1 MIGPPPPHAAVRM
14 PSIRET
20 LLSYAQGQS
29 TPVDAIAAACSA
41 IDRHNPLVNAVPT
54 QVPRDALFARA
65 ERLTAAI
72 RAGEPVGALAGL
84 PWVAKDTHR
93 TAGLRTTF
101 GSPIFADHVPD
112 RDEPIVRRLADAD
125 CLLLGKS
132 NTPEFAAGSQTFNP
146 IFGTTRN
153 PYAPDR
159 TVGGSTGGGACA
171 LATGMAAVADG
182 SDLAASLRNPA
193 SFCGVV
199 GYRPS
204 TLGDPMLET
213 GANAYGALSMVGAM
227 GRSVDD
233 VRLANRAVYAPAPR
247 RPIADWAQA
256 LRAESQTGGRGRLG
270 SGALP
275 RPRDPKRLRVAFTID
290 GGGQMPVD
298 APVRRAMR
306 QVADRLR
313 DAGVELV
320 DACPP
325 MAEADDCFQV
335 LRGLYFVENLGPLY
349 ETDRARLKDTVAW
362 NVEVG
367 LGLSAAR
374 IGAAQR
380 TRSALV
386 RRMAGFLGEFDAF
399 LLPTAQVLP
408 FSHRVPYP
416 AEVDGQPLGTYIDW
430 LRSCYWITVSGHPAV
445 SIPCGWQADGDG
457 TRLPVGLQL
466 VGRFGRDEAL
476 LDVAET
482 VETLLAPLL
491 ADPPAFACDAG
502 AG

>member
-1 MIGPPPPHAAVRM
+1 M

-20 LLSYAQGQS
+20 LLSYAQGRA
-29 TPVDAIAAACSA
+29 TPVDTVAAACSA
-41 IDRHNPLVNAVPT
+41 IDRHNPLFNALPT
-54 QVPRDALFARA
+54 LVPRDAVFAKA
-65 ERLTAAI
+65 ERLATAI

-146 IFGTTRN
+146 IFGATRN
-153 PYAPDR
+153 PYALDR
-159 TVGGSTGGGACA
+159 TVGGSSGGGACA

-204 TLGDPMLET
+204 SFGDPTMET
-213 GANAYGALSMVGAM
+213 GANAFGALSMVGAM

-233 VRLANRAVYAPAPR
+233 VRLANRAVNAPSLR
-247 RPIADWAQA
+247 RPIDELAKA
-256 LRAESQTGGRGRLG
+256 LRAETLTENRGHAGTG
-270 SGALP
+270 P
-275 RPRDPKRLRVAFTID
+275 TPRDPKRLRVAFTID
-290 GGGQMPVD
+290 GHGQMPVD
-298 APVRRAMR
+298 VPVRRAMR
-306 QVADRLR
+306 HVAHLLR
-313 DAGVELV
+313 EAGVEV
-320 DACPP
+320 IEACPD
-325 MAEADDCFQV
+325 MAGADECFQV

-349 ETDRARLKDTVAW
+349 ETDRPRLKDTVAW
-362 NVEVG
+362 NVEFG
-367 LGLSAAR
+367 LGLDAAR

-380 TRSALV
+380 ARSELF
-386 RRMAGFLGEFDAF
+386 RRMAAFVGEVDAW

-416 AEVDGQPLGTYIDW
+416 TEINGQPLATYIDW

-445 SIPCGWQADGDG
+445 SIPCGWEAEGDG

-482 VETLLAPLL
+482 VESLLAPLL
-491 ADPPAFACDAG
+491 AHPPAFALEPRVG
-502 AG
+502 